1 MKSFPL
7 GAGALA
13 AFLWFGSAHAA
24 APFSA
29 THASGVQRMAL
40 GAFEVTALSDG
51 TVTIP
56 LDKLL
61 TGVTPATLAAAL
73 GRAKLAPMA
82 ETSIN
87 AFLINTGAALVL
99 VDTGAG
105 DSFKD
110 QVPARAGRLLD
121 SLRNAGYTPEQVD
134 AVLLTHIHGDH
145 SGGLSKDGK
154 ARFPNALVYVDRR
167 EAEFWLNRDNLK
179 KAGAGQA
186 HAFDEAAAM
195 LGAYVAAGRLKTFD
209 GAGAGELVPGVPGIR
224 ALPSYG
230 HTPGHSRYVIE
241 SEGQKLVLW
250 GDLIH
255 AGAVQFPYPGT
266 TIRFDVDSKAAA
278 LQRAR
283 EMADAARQGYWVG
296 AAHLPFPGIG
306 QVRAEGKAYQWVPV
320 NYSAW

>member
-1 MKSFPL
+1 MKSLPL
-7 GAGALA
+7 RAGALA
-13 AFLWFGSAHAA
+13 ALLLSGAAHAA

-40 GAFEVTALSDG
+40 GEFEVTALSDG

-56 LDKLL
+56 LDTLL
-61 TGVTPATLAAAL
+61 TDVTPATLAAAL

-110 QVPARAGRLLD
+110 QVPARAGRLFD
-121 SLRNAGYTPEQVD
+121 SLRNAGYAPEQVD

-154 ARFPNALVYVDRR
+154 ALFPNALVYVDRR
-167 EAEFWLNRDNLK
+167 DAEFWLNRENMK
-179 KAGAGQA
+179 QAGAGQA
-186 HAFDEAAAM
+186 HAFDQAAAM

-209 GAGAGELVPGVPGIR
+209 GANEVVPGVR

-230 HTPGHSRYVIE
+230 HTPGHSRYVVE
-241 SEGQKLVLW
+241 SGGKKLVLW

-278 LQRAR
+278 LQRGR
-283 EMADAARQGYWVG
+283 EMADAARAGYWVG

-306 QVRAEGKAYQWVPV
+306 QVRAEGKAYQWLPV